1 MTRRPPRK
9 SGEVLKIVLPP
20 NERNFTEEEGRFMES
35 HEILKNLG
43 IKPPKKSN
51 KKDIDEI
58 KKMISMTPEL
68 KKKTKTSTVTKAMKL
83 IDEVIK
89 APKKKKYKD
98 DMDDVKSIIKEVE
111 KLSKKK
117 PKALKKLVKADKEH
131 LKYHPS
137 EQDKKEAKID
147 KASLLISSVRKKK

>member
-1 MTRRPPRK
+1 M
-9 SGEVLKIVLPP
+9 KIVT
-20 NERNFTEEEGRFMES
+20 NFNDKIDTGKSKPTKRHSDENITREDY
-35 HEILKNLG
+35 LKWAKKYG
-43 IKPPKKSN
+43 SKSN
-51 KKDIDEI
+51 KKDIDDI

-68 KKKTKTSTVTKAMKL
+68 KKKTKTSAVTKAMKL

-147 KASLLISSVRKKK
+147 KASLLLSSVKKKK